1 MCLKRPGRVA
11 VSKNAP
17 YMICS
22 MGTRNMPFEKGQAY
36 VCIEDGRRA
45 VVADTTDDGRSGLLR
60 FGDTGT
66 EEWFLWEPFYH
77 AAKWQRMD
85 ADGWYIERWDKDGR
99 KAKWHAIVTDF
110 SAVKALVA
118 DVRAAGKD
126 DIVRVQVPPNASEAE
141 WDALKG
147 LGVER
152 L

>member
-1 MCLKRPGRVA
+1 
-11 VSKNAP
+11 
-17 YMICS
+17 
-22 MGTRNMPFEKGQAY
+22 MPFEKGQAY

>member
-1 MCLKRPGRVA
+1 
-11 VSKNAP
+11 
-17 YMICS
+17 
-22 MGTRNMPFEKGQAY
+22 
-36 VCIEDGRRA
+36 
-45 VVADTTDDGRSGLLR
+45 
-60 FGDTGT
+60 
-66 EEWFLWEPFYH
+66 
-77 AAKWQRMD
+77 MD